1 MAVITY
7 KFSQF
12 VVNSFIFHP
21 EKWNDLGQKIT
32 QKITQ
37 KIKSLFSIDL
47 LFPIRQFLRNIKIND
62 PKFAHQL
69 CDIIPSQ
76 CPFERDLKI
85 FGKVLFHIPPMC
97 KLNPF
102 YDDLVELR
110 FRAQCYLVDECGEEL

>member
-7 KFSQF
+7 KISQI

-21 EKWNDLGQKIT
+21 EKWSDLG

-47 LFPIRQFLRNIKIND
+47 LFPVRQFLRNIKIDN

-69 CDIIPSQ
+69 CDLIPSQ
-76 CPFERDLKI
+76 CPFERDIKI

-102 YDDLVELR
+102 YNDLVELR
-110 FRAQCYLVDECGEEL
+110 FRAQCYLVDEWGEEL